1 MCKIS
6 PKYYT
11 SENILILNKNS
22 PVFQKGLQIFPDFS
36 VHSEKISYYDFV
48 AITTQPTAENFFIVE
63 ILEKFLN
70 ILVAKEQTK
79 YTPRDVV
86 SGYNS
91 EILWLIIEK
100 NMLPWIKNITKKEIS
115 FFIQSEKNFQNNF
128 IDANV
133 ASMCFFQKILS
144 HSQKTFILLHFE
156 EIFSHIF
163 EKIST

>member
-1 MCKIS
+1 MRKIS
-6 PKYYT
+6 SKILYKGKSPIFEK
-11 SENILILNKNS
+11 ELNIF
-22 PVFQKGLQIFPDFS
+22 PVFS
-36 VHSEKISYYDFV
+36 VNSEKISYYNFISII
-48 AITTQPTAENFFIVE
+48 ATPSPENFLIFE
-63 ILEKFLN
+63 MLDNFLN
-70 ILVAKEQTK
+70 IIVSKEQTT

-100 NMLPWIKNITKKEIS
+100 NMLPWIKKITKKEIS

-128 IDANV
+128 IDVNV